1 MTLIRSG
8 KREGRKRIHNTKV
21 SKDSSINKSIEGLLR
36 RMKID
41 REGKQK
47 EKRDLVD
54 LIGRRGFFLSLASSL
69 LSWLLWHRREHG
81 RPTQGRALYHDPL
94 MTLKHAGSRCSAS
107 YWGE

>member
-54 LIGRRGFFLSLASSL
+54 LIGRRGVLSFLGKFPSQLVVVA
-69 LSWLLWHRREHG
+69 
-81 RPTQGRALYHDPL
+81 
-94 MTLKHAGSRCSAS
+94 
-107 YWGE
+107 